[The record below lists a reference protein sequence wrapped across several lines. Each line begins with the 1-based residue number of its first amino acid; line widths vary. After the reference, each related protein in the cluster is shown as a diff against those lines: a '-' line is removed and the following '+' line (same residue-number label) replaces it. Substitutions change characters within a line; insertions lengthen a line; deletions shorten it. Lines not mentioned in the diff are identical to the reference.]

1 MKLPNL
7 HILIKQKSPLLP
19 KNLALRTFGE
29 LLIVFLTKINL
40 LYLLPLLNST
50 GVLSSA
56 SDKAKLFAENFS
68 ENSNLG
74 YSGISLPVFPSR
86 MSLKLHNFFVTP
98 KMFKK
103 VIINLDLSKTS
114 GPDCV
119 PVAVQKNCEPELSY
133 IPAELFNECLKESC
147 FAGCW
152 KVSSVVPVYKNVGER
167 STAKNYHPVSLFSVV
182 NKVFE
187 KLVNNKIV
195 VFLEKC
201 GLFSGFQ
208 YDFRYSH
215 SCI

>member
-1 MKLPNL
+1 M
-7 HILIKQKSPLLP
+7 LIKQKSPLLP
-19 KNLALRTFGE
+19 RNLALGTFGE
-29 LLIVFLTKINL
+29 LLIVFSTKLNP
-40 LYLLPLLNST
+40 LYLLYSTAQRCCLLHLTKQNCLLKTFLRTLILVTQVS
-50 GVLSSA
+50 LYQ
-56 SDKAKLFAENFS
+56 FS
-68 ENSNLG
+68 
-74 YSGISLPVFPSR
+74 PSR

-152 KVSSVVPVYKNVGER
+152 KISSVVPVYKNVGER

>member
-167 STAKNYHPVSLFSVV
+167 STATTLLVFFLLLIKSLKNL
-182 NKVFE
+182 
-187 KLVNNKIV
+187 
-195 VFLEKC
+195 
-201 GLFSGFQ
+201 
-208 YDFRYSH
+208 
-215 SCI
+215 